1 VADPLTIYKV
11 RAWCGSAPDDAQVA
25 VALSAADGDVHG
37 AALAILR
44 ARRAD
49 MVSVGPG
56 KFAVEGDYSQEYTEA
71 QLKRLD
77 AAIVQ
82 LETLAPDDPAARG
95 YSVAYLERCGN
106 GR

>member
-1 VADPLTIYKV
+1 MVDPLTIYKV
-11 RAWCGSAPDDAQVA
+11 RAWCGSTPDDAA
-25 VALSAADGDVHG
+25 IGVALSAADGDVYG
-37 AALAILR
+37 AALTILR
-44 ARRAD
+44 VRRAD

-56 KFAVEGDYSQEYTEA
+56 KWAVEGDYSQEYTEA

-77 AAIVQ
+77 AAITQ
-82 LETLAPDDPAARG
+82 LETLAPDDPAGGG